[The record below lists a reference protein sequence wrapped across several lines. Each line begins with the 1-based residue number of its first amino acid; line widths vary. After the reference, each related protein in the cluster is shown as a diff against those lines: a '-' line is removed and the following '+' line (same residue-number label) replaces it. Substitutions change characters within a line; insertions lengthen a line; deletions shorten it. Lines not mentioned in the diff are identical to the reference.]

1 MIFFVFYLFSYKIK
15 ILPKTHTY
23 TYTLEKMNK
32 GSNGKRSLPST
43 SSDSNNITNFEK
55 RQKFEF
61 E

>member
-1 MIFFVFYLFSYKIK
+1 
-15 ILPKTHTY
+15 
-23 TYTLEKMNK
+23 MNK